1 MNEQPKT
8 IWSLLMNG
16 LDRTE
21 SNVLSSVKGQQGQQA
36 DPKTGRLSMLSI
48 LLLCMLTY
56 LFSRLLYRGQD
67 ILYLLKKRRQF
78 ATLRGPNRHPVI
90 KT

>member
-1 MNEQPKT
+1 MDWTEPN
-8 IWSLLMNG
+8 
-16 LDRTE
+16 RTE

-36 DPKTGRLSMLSI
+36 DPQTGRLSMLSI

-56 LFSRLLYRGQD
+56 LFSRFFCIWGQD